1 MHKSLASLIL
11 LSCATACGGG
21 SGDANSPPTV
31 NCPPGQHYD
40 GQYCVNDAGG
50 GASGGGA
57 GMANGGSATNG
68 GMGGGGGMA
77 NGGAGAMAGM
87 GGLGNTVYRPG
98 PNAAPLDATA
108 LAAAE
113 PLLAPLMAQHAPGAK
128 AVGTIG
134 GNFTQG
140 QVLELR
146 FQAQTGKCYTLV
158 GMSMGQITDLDLK
171 LVTEVALPGIGSPVL
186 AADNTS
192 EPNAIVAPAPD
203 CFKWVLPST
212 PVKAVLSVAAGQGGA
227 VARVLEK

>member
-1 MHKSLASLIL
+1 GAPAS
-11 LSCATACGGG
+11 GGM
-21 SGDANSPPTV
+21 
-31 NCPPGQHYD
+31 
-40 GQYCVNDAGG
+40 
-50 GASGGGA
+50 GGGA
-57 GMANGGSATNG
+57 GMGSGAT
-68 GMGGGGGMA
+68 
-77 NGGAGAMAGM
+77 AGM
-87 GGLGNTVYRPG
+87 GGLGNTVYQPG

-113 PLLAPLMAQHAPGAK
+113 PILAPLMAQHAPGAK

-158 GMSMGQITDLDLK
+158 GMSMGQVTNLDLK

-192 EPNAIVAPAPD
+192 EPNAVVAPAPD

-212 PVKAVLSVAAGQGGA
+212 PVKAVLSVAAGQGAA